1 MAFVYRSNKKTIFDE
16 TSLLTRTKI
25 ETDESNLSE
34 VGENEEKERLIHSRP
49 DWKLTKYLYKGVS
62 PAKGKLLNERAS
74 LTEEGAKK
82 SSLTLNL
89 TNTTIP
95 KTE

>member
-1 MAFVYRSNKKTIFDE
+1 M
-16 TSLLTRTKI
+16 TRTKI

-34 VGENEEKERLIHSRP
+34 VGKNEEKERLIHSRP

-74 LTEEGAKK
+74 LTEEKIPRSTVSMNTEMSREKK
-82 SSLTLNL
+82 T
-89 TNTTIP
+89 
-95 KTE
+95 